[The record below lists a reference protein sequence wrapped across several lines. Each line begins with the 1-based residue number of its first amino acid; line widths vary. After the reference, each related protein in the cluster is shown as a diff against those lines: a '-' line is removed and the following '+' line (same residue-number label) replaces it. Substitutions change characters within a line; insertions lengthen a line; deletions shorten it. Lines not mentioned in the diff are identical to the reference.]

1 MKYPNYPTANTS
13 YRRLK
18 VKGIAAG
25 LFSAAFALALA
36 PLALAVAA
44 PAHAEEMFSC
54 GNATYVNG
62 NTTCPFAHEVT
73 DAWFASPSNQI
84 SAWSPALG
92 GYIMMDCAAVAGGEV
107 CRGGNNAVVVFHP

>member
-1 MKYPNYPTANTS
+1 MLRFYQLA
-13 YRRLK
+13 RRMLHTTRLSR
-18 VKGIAAG
+18 VAG
-25 LFSAAFALALA
+25 RFFSSVIEIS
-36 PLALAVAA
+36 LALAVAA